1 MGFVS
6 NYCHNSGVNM
16 LWMTSGPLFLMCCH
30 LWRELQRARARTGE
44 LERLLTIDGQRDG
57 PNLPRACQLNPHF
70 LFNALNTIRYYVRT
84 NAATAR
90 DQLLDLSLVLQAA
103 MRRESRVVLRE
114 ELDSA
119 RAYLRLEVARLG
131 PRLEVIDGIA
141 DEQTDLLVPSMVLGP
156 LLQALVNAV
165 ASKNEGGILR
175 LHMDGRVMILEA
187 DGRAALPP
195 GLVQHLHA
203 SLSVSLDSNTRI
215 AWRIPS

>member
-1 MGFVS
+1 
-6 NYCHNSGVNM
+6 
-16 LWMTSGPLFLMCCH
+16 MTSGPLLLLCWH
-30 LWRELQRARARTGE
+30 LWRELKRSRARTGE
-44 LERLLTIDGQRDG
+44 LERILTVGARESEPVPSQS
-57 PNLPRACQLNPHF
+57 CQLSPHF

-103 MRRESRVVLRE
+103 MRRESKVVLRE

-165 ASKNEGGILR
+165 ASKNEGGVLR
-175 LHMDGRVMILEA
+175 LGMEARMIILEA
-187 DGRAALPP
+187 DGRATLPP
-195 GLVQHLHA
+195 DLVQHLKE
-203 SLSVSLDSNTRI
+203 SLTVNLDSNTRI